1 MFAKTARAR
10 DGAAAES
17 RAATFLEQ
25 AGLVLVAR
33 NYRSPHGE
41 IDLIMQQEQTLV
53 FVEVKAR
60 SGDYFGAPQ
69 FAVDFRK
76 QAKMSRVALVYLS
89 RKKLLPCACRFDVV
103 GVLKSPQGTRVEL
116 FQNAFDV
123 IESRAGC

>member
-10 DGAAAES
+10 NGAAAES

-53 FVEVKAR
+53 FVEVR
-60 SGDYFGAPQ
+60 FRGRRDFGTPAET
-69 FAVDFRK
+69 VDRRK
-76 QAKMSRVALVYLS
+76 QSRLRATAEHYLQRDPRAS
-89 RKKLLPCACRFDVV
+89 KRPCRFDIVALSSITN
-103 GVLKSPQGTRVEL
+103 GDRVEWIR
-116 FQNAFDV
+116 NAF
-123 IESRAGC
+123 